1 MGGGYSEERG
11 GSGAASKLKISDPK
25 RKLVRIT
32 QKKVE
37 KKGENG
43 VIVAIVYCR

>member
-25 RKLVRIT
+25 RKLVRIP
-32 QKKVE
+32 Q